1 MKFSINQCK
10 SWLDELTNNPG
21 KIYNRRIRFIRF
33 VVQLWR
39 FSWRRLQELNA
50 RAMASALSFRTLF
63 AMIPLLV
70 LSLMIM
76 SALGVVEDSKE
87 SLRDFLD
94 SSGIGQITVT
104 SADAAPTEVEADDTG
119 TASASEGPATDESQ
133 AKDIATDKDQKAN
146 VRQYHVADEIEKVV
160 STIQSKMTTN
170 AVGAIGI
177 IIMISAAIAL
187 LVDVEKSLN
196 RIFEARFNRGF
207 GKRMML
213 YWSVVTLLPI
223 VQSAAVLIGSR
234 TQSILLAN
242 EHVGSF
248 VSRMTVVFPIIGGI
262 VIVSLIYWLMP
273 NTRTR
278 YSWAL
283 FGAVFVVPVWFVSKW
298 LFGLYVSNLVGP
310 NNLYGNIGLL
320 PLLLLWV
327 NTSWMMFLFG
337 AVLAHI
343 GANISVMESSDLA
356 ASIHLGPLDIL
367 ATTMAIAGPFARNE
381 GPVGFKTLRNNLHL
395 PDDCIQSIIDRLVE
409 RRIIC
414 PVDNEQLS
422 EPAWLPARPLESISL
437 LDVTGLNPDN
447 SLVLRDIN
455 DSQLKTELTNICNI
469 TKKSMEN
476 LTLAQATEK
485 MVKPL

>member
-10 SWLDELTNNPG
+10 CWLDELTNNPG
-21 KIYNRRIRFIRF
+21 KIYNRRIRLIRF

-76 SALGVVEDSKE
+76 SALGVVEDSKK

-104 SADAAPTEVEADDTG
+104 SSDAIQAEIETKDTDAESAPGLTTTG
-119 TASASEGPATDESQ
+119 DNQGEKEQ
-133 AKDIATDKDQKAN
+133 VAN

-196 RIFEARFNRGF
+196 RIFEARFHRGF

-223 VQSAAVLIGSR
+223 VQSAAVLVGSR
-234 TQSILLAN
+234 TQSFLLAN

-248 VSRMTVVFPIIGGI
+248 VSKMTVVFPIIGGI
-262 VIVSLIYWLMP
+262 IIVSLIYWLMP

-278 YSWAL
+278 FSWAL
-283 FGAVFVVPVWFVSKW
+283 FGAVFVVPVWFITKW

-320 PLLLLWV
+320 PLLLLWI

-337 AVLAHI
+337 AVLSHI

-485 MVKPL
+485 LANSQ